1 MPDRSDLFNKALLE
15 EQLRSN
21 RITRKELLRRAFAGA
36 VVIGTSGV
44 LGACGGDE
52 GGNGGPQ
59 GQSQGGSQTQKRGG
73 IIRLG
78 TAGGSS
84 SDTIDAHT
92 PTTHPDQA
100 RVVQLNDSL
109 ARYNEKFELELSL
122 AEEFSAEKADVWII
136 RLRQGLEFHN
146 GKTVTADDVIFS
158 LQRIIDPDVPA
169 FGVAGLSSLDP
180 NGMKKLDERTVR
192 LTLKQPDVTIKDEL
206 GQYFNGIVPT
216 DYNPKKPVGVGPF
229 MFESFTPGQES
240 RFVRNPNYWREGEPY
255 ADEIVI
261 IDFPEATPRVN
272 ALLGGQVDAIDDVP
286 FGQVPVIE
294 GDSNLKI
301 LEAPSGGWLPFTM
314 RIDSAPFDD
323 VRVRQAMRL
332 LVNRQEMV
340 DQALAGHGTV
350 ANDLY
355 SPFDVCYASDLP
367 QREQDIDQAKSLL
380 RQAGQSDLT
389 VELQTA
395 EVAAGLVEAA
405 QVIAEQA
412 KAAGVTINVK
422 KLDSGTF
429 YGDNYL
435 KWTFAQDFWGS
446 RPYLQQAAAGSLP
459 GSTYNETHWPP
470 DNTYIDLIN
479 EAKRTVDEDA
489 RCELLHQAQELEYNE
504 GGHIIWGFF
513 NHVDAHSTKL
523 TGLLPDRGT
532 LPLNQYGFSHVSL
545 VE

>member
-1 MPDRSDLFNKALLE
+1 MPDRNDLFNKVLLE

-44 LGACGGDE
+44 LGACGSDE

-122 AEEFSAEKADVWII
+122 AEEFSAEKADVWVI

-146 GKTVTADDVIFS
+146 GKPVTAEDVIFS
-158 LQRIIDPDVPA
+158 LQRIIDPDVLA
-169 FGVAGLSSLDP
+169 FGAAGLSSLDP
-180 NGMKKLDERTVR
+180 KGMKKLDERTVR

-206 GQYFNGIVPT
+206 AQYFNGIVPT
-216 DYNPKKPVGVGPF
+216 DYNPKEPAGVGPF

-294 GDSNLKI
+294 GDANLKI

-314 RIDSAPFDD
+314 RIDAAPFDD

-340 DQALAGHGTV
+340 DQALAGHGTI

-355 SPFDVCYASDLP
+355 APYDVCYASDLP

-459 GSTYNETHWPP
+459 GSTFNETHWPP
-470 DNTYIDLIN
+470 DDTYINLIN
-479 EAKRTVDEDA
+479 EAKRTVDENK

-523 TGLLPDRGT
+523 TGLVPDRGT
-532 LPLNQYGFSHVSL
+532 LPLNQYGFSHVS
-545 VE
+545 VAE